1 MFTRITFTMSK
12 DHPTDKTWRLY
23 ERIVAAL
30 EAENVG
36 IEMSITP
43 NAKIVGGISLQ
54 ERQIDVLIDAR
65 WGDDIS
71 KRIIVD
77 AKLYRTKLDIKDV
90 ESFEGMMKDCG
101 AERGVLVCPN
111 GWTEAAQRRARDA
124 ITVKLLALEEI
135 EESTVWAHFD
145 DCLGECSQQP
155 NKRKLTGLVL
165 WDAEHFLSID
175 EMYAIIFT
183 GKCDVCHNFQIWCWD
198 CGEKFA
204 IGEEDEYTC
213 SCERQWISVI
223 EEETDDTTGNTLNA
237 VHLLLIVNDSLWPLD
252 RRRLR

>member
-1 MFTRITFTMSK
+1 MTKGSTTV
-12 DHPTDKTWRLY
+12 KTWRLY

-30 EAENVG
+30 EAENAG
-36 IEMSITP
+36 IEMSVTP
-43 NAKIVGGISLQ
+43 NAKITGGISLQ

-101 AERGVLVCPN
+101 AERGILVCPN
-111 GWTEAAQRRARDA
+111 GWTEAAQRRAQDA
-124 ITVKLLALEEI
+124 ITIKLLTLEES
-135 EESTVWAHFD
+135 EKTTVWAHFD
-145 DCLGECSQQP
+145 DCLGECLRLP
-155 NKRKLTGLVL
+155 NKRKQIGLVL
-165 WDAEHFLSID
+165 WDAEHVPIID
-175 EMYAIIFT
+175 ELYAIIFT
-183 GKCDVCHNFQIWCWD
+183 GKCDACHNFQVWCWD

-204 IGEEDEYTC
+204 LGEEDEYTC

-223 EEETDDTTGNTLNA
+223 EEEIEDPSGRTLNA
-237 VHLLLIVNDSLWPLD
+237 VHLLLLVNDSVWAVD